1 MAAYRVVCVE
11 WQTFEDGHRHIA
23 AIGTGENPRKA
34 EERWTMT
41 EVLFSMRFG
50 QDRFYTEDADG
61 RSAEVQRVICDC
73 GARTL
78 GSVVEGART
87 ETLSTLRPCR
97 FR

>member
-1 MAAYRVVCVE
+1 VAAYRVVCVE
-11 WQTFEDGHRHIA
+11 WQTFEDGHRHIV
-23 AIGTGENPRKA
+23 AIGTGDNPRLA

-50 QDRFYTEDADG
+50 QDRFYTEDSDG
-61 RSAEVQRVICDC
+61 RSAEVQRVVCDC

-78 GSVVEGART
+78 GSVSDGAYT
-87 ETLSTLRPCR
+87 PALSLLRQCR